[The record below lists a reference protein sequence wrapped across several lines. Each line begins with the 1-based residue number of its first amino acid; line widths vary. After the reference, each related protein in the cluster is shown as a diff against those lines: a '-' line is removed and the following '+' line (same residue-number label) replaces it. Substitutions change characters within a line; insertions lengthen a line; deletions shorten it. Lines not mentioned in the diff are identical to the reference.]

1 LPNQNVSCEPSVDAD
16 AKPADEKLRLEP
28 VWNLESLNT
37 RFWQWLE
44 KEYHRRAHSVLGGQY
59 PADRFAQKAT
69 ALRQLP
75 SDNPR
80 RLGKQIAKWTG

>member
-1 LPNQNVSCEPSVDAD
+1 MQSQPMGNCAWN
-16 AKPADEKLRLEP
+16 P